1 MSLAADDRLGHLGP
15 FQPLSEIADYFG
27 VEIRI
32 VGGTAIRLASDL
44 IRDRVGALITDYCP
58 FATTIELVH
67 SGPDVLTP
75 LIKDVINQ
83 VVPFAPWCPI
93 EMKGEFRERPHRRA
107 NAVPLMGISFSTKHG
122 FQGRRHGIADLES
135 GFVSLDQQFV
145 DAVKDPAAL
154 DRLPKVMLDAFA
166 AACDLGDGRLS
177 QTAEMI
183 LSGNLLRSA
192 PPEGIATHERAR
204 LKRQL
209 ADVTARA
216 SPSLAERAHVLWR
229 WVDGSA
235 TSWAA
240 SLGSDQAKVV
250 PSFDAPL
257 LRKLPEQVAFDT
269 NQITTKT
276 LGALDCS
283 LDPSFEVLRITEP
296 IHLEMRRSLRS
307 WTTERSGEKVFV
319 CLAWGEP
326 SSSKVSA
333 AALLPTSAADPV
345 TVGVSDGGK
354 FENGTSWVR
363 LDVSGLV
370 GSESRTLRI
379 ACMASS
385 EPEDRGAEWDP
396 LEPQGSGWVTGNIQT
411 VQATQIATGQ
421 RAQASQAG

>member
-15 FQPLSEIADYFG
+15 FQPLSEIADHFG

-44 IRDRVGALITDYCP
+44 IRERVGALITDYCP

-67 SGPDVLTP
+67 SGPHVLTP

-93 EMKGEFRERPHRRA
+93 EMRGEFRKRPYRRA
-107 NAVPLMGISFSTKHG
+107 NAVPLMGISFSTKRG
-122 FQGRRHGIADLES
+122 FQGRPRGFADLQE
-135 GFVSLDQQFV
+135 GFVSLDQRFV
-145 DAVKDPAAL
+145 NAEKDAATFKH
-154 DRLPKVMLDAFA
+154 LPEAILDALV

-177 QTAEMI
+177 GMTDRI
-183 LSGNLLRSA
+183 LLGDLLKSA
-192 PPEGIATHERAR
+192 PPEPIAPSERR
-204 LKRQL
+204 RFRRQL

-240 SLGSDQAKVV
+240 PLGSDQAKVV

-296 IHLEMRRSLRS
+296 IHLEMRRGLRS
-307 WTTERSGEKVFV
+307 WTPERPDEKVFV
-319 CLAWGEP
+319 CLAWREP

-421 RAQASQAG
+421 HAQASQAG